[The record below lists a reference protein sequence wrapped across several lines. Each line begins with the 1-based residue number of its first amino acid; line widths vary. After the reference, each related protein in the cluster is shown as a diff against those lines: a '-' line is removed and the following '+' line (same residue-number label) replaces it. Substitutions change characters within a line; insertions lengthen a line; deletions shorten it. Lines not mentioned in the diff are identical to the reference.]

1 MALAKQDVE
10 TKKKTNTQ
18 TVTVGGRSVNVNT
31 PTTKP
36 STNTTK
42 QNVTVGGRE
51 IKVDVPTPKY
61 AQNKSAV
68 KSNSPQNVSV
78 GGRDITNQ
86 VVQQKKNEALNV
98 PKSNPVI
105 DKVKNAVNN
114 VLQMAGVE
122 TGRMKLKNDYTAQRN
137 QAKLE
142 SVNAQNMELA
152 NTTTPEMYSK
162 MFTPD
167 GQRVDNSKEIEGI
180 RNEMAQLDERI
191 AEIGNDDMAIAEISR
206 RNELQEQLDAFDDLN
221 NRAQAIEELSTQ
233 NWFRENGDEQGLAQ
247 YQEMLSHKNDN
258 FFERSANALNH
269 LGNTTANI
277 IPTAFDQMEEL
288 GSNKMAMDS
297 IATLEEMH
305 NTGEIDDATYLES
318 LAEWQDFIDSHKSTN
333 SDNLSQVIRANADRL
348 SANTYYGASDIE
360 KFCLQAGESTAQ
372 FLLHFALVGEGA
384 TISMSL
390 ASGTDKMNQLLM
402 QGVDPQTAAQN
413 GLMTGLVSYATEKIG
428 MDRFVNMMGTPFS
441 ADALGSIVLN
451 QLKSGLS
458 EGLEEVAEGLVD
470 PLIDYATLGIPYE
483 VNGDELKMEFLLGG
497 ASGLMMAVGG
507 TVIGTAQEAMGVNAY
522 LNERRAAREAVM
534 NQNGGLIINTQ
545 YQKNQV
551 IDEVN
556 MLKKHYDTM
565 TEQQKEV
572 AREVIAKGE
581 NAVRNYEQMS
591 QVQGVVLSTDIPE
604 TTSTEENNQAIY
616 QTYTPDFNNEVRFE
630 QKIKET
636 ESVIDELMKNQ
647 IAIDEMNGQTQ
658 QILNENGYDI
668 DAKVFNSID
677 EKQQQQT
684 LLAHDF
690 AKALGYD
697 VDIVNDLGKNIH
709 GSRSKETGRITIDA
723 SMGKNPVLQTL
734 AHEITHG
741 TESGSRYDELKKL
754 VRSNFTDEQWNAE
767 IKRIQDVYKRNA
779 KQELAPEDAEKE
791 IVAKYVEHNL
801 NDEQFIEDLIRYN
814 FSLASRIKQNMK
826 SFFSSDEN
834 QNFKTT
840 YERVFKT
847 ARDEMIDKT
856 LQAIKDGFEGMVGE
870 NYVSKD
876 NLQMSVAQYDV
887 TGRKILEKYLSDP
900 ENDISEESK
909 NAILDRMEEV
919 YKAMKEFEETGK
931 YPQFSQWQDTFYS
944 INDRGDLS
952 VVINNGDYELNID
965 FSTVCKKRKMM
976 DKVINALTK
985 NGYLTKAL
993 KNTDIAKIREIIQK
1007 HKFEVACGLCFVDT
1021 KRFNQGAWAGRF
1033 ETRWNKLIDQL
1044 AAVKDVD
1051 PDTFNFQAGLTEAT
1065 PGLADIDFNDPRLAS
1080 FVEISQ
1086 GGSEEARMARAL
1098 MNNPSLRAKVSTNDM
1113 YGSSGFE
1120 ALQKANPT
1128 LFKLVNASGGSSKP
1142 KLAHTEV
1149 TYFNEIINSPK
1160 FNPEEARKVGGVRL
1174 QSFSDFMTN
1183 MVFDY
1188 VQMFGDM
1195 EAKNLTGHSYT
1206 KVKEYALLFGKT
1218 GMKINLSLIP
1228 AGFDSDVYTA
1238 EDIAKMKK
1246 KSKEFLK
1253 LKENAGLK
1261 ENGDYMFDKESF
1273 DFDLAVEIQ
1282 NLDGYDKNVGT
1293 ICVGVSDKHIL
1304 KLLGDDRICMVIPYH
1319 RSGISP
1325 LVADKMGISTFNDY
1339 TNKQNTRMR
1348 CVSMKNGKEKI
1359 TIRKVGID
1367 FNFYEGSNANG
1378 KHFAGMIENNYDA
1391 KKTADSYKAWC
1402 KENEYIPKFGD
1413 NPEILN
1419 HPNYYKLLID
1429 FRAYDK
1435 NGNVAPQESV
1445 KISGDSG
1452 IGTEYVPL
1460 DAKANPK
1467 LAELYGD
1474 NIGFNNVLEKGLD
1487 VYESNEARQNEAID
1501 PISQEVIDELG
1512 LERKQLSVDDSA
1524 DDYISGDISD
1534 YRSLGE
1540 LPREIANGIY
1550 QKYLEMVD
1558 GETDFEDLDDFI
1570 DNVVPSYL
1578 AEEEELGNYANE
1590 LLSRIATP
1598 KRITEIGEVK
1608 NRINSDVSKGLPL
1621 KYYNRLGT
1629 YTISEGLD
1637 GKYNVHEF
1645 HGRDPYGHVGFDSL
1659 SKAVDY
1665 LAKKVAKY
1673 GYENY
1678 SVQDVQNEN
1687 PEQYSVEDDIDAE
1700 YIDAVNNGDMETAQR
1715 LVEETAK
1722 IALKDSKVVDENG
1735 NLKVMYHSTDT
1746 PNFTKFDPSF
1756 SDDAISLFYTDDPEV
1771 ADTYSK
1777 IQNNG
1782 SNVDLRYLPNKIN
1795 SIEEFNKFMENKEDA
1810 RVRDKFVKVD
1820 DKLVEELKQDDD
1832 LSWDDIDRAKGKYIM
1847 ARKRTRGDW
1856 NYFLKDVF
1864 DTEEEVLDH
1873 IKNDEYWTPFRFGNR
1888 YKLYLDIR
1896 NPLVIDGGKNT
1907 KYDADITI
1915 KIDKQGNDIA
1925 RLMGGSSY
1933 TIKYSG
1939 EMSEQKR
1946 FDTIEELLDYAKK
1959 DFGLTPSEEKKI
1971 LKAYNTQAEPDN
1983 DWVME
1988 DVEIGDREVNRF
2000 EGTHWNDI
2008 NFRTFSDEASKY
2020 NNFKDASDYNKM
2032 LNDNFF
2038 ANFKITEDVKG
2049 NLQVYVENKNGKT
2062 VPLGRFSRQNGEA
2075 NELNKLMDF
2084 IQERLYAKAL
2094 NDMKSNGSDTSYID
2108 IISEFANKWG
2118 SVVNTYTPSPGSKT
2132 RDVSKYAKEN
2142 GYDGVIFKNLI
2153 DIGGWDGYGIKKM
2166 STIAVAFDPNQAKSA
2181 DPVTYDDNGNVIPL
2195 SERFNTNNDDIRY
2208 SAEDDGDLTI
2218 DEKDLPIKNTTLN
2231 SRDMKKVASES
2242 KTAKVLDKKP
2252 EGENFKNLIKEGKL
2266 ASKRVLVDKY
2276 AAVDDLAQRSG
2287 NKKLTGLVDRVMR
2300 SGAIASR
2307 AIYNGVVDKNGKVI
2321 GKSLTEIMGKIP
2333 QNEKQLFGEYMYH
2346 WRNVDEMS
2354 MVKRFGKD
2362 YTDKPVFGNDVTAD
2376 DSMERIAEIE
2386 KTHPEFK
2393 EVAEEMWELYRN
2405 LLKIRLDAGII
2416 SQETYDQF
2424 VKERPHYVR
2433 IIRDVKGG
2441 TGGTA
2446 LNPND
2451 IKKFKGSTENI
2462 IPIEDAT
2469 MAHIQSTYRVANN
2482 NELNSEIL
2490 KTLGAVDEGEADDVE
2505 TLVEEGYDPLI
2516 GNSKQKTLSAYRNG
2530 VKYSMEIGEELAKAL
2545 TPTEKNVLMK
2555 IGDVTIAPLSQLRK
2569 AVITSA
2575 NPIFTLFTNPTKD
2588 VQDAIRNT
2596 KYLKKYPRALAQA
2609 VSEIRTNGELS
2620 QLYDN
2625 LGIRASSYIGQDIEK
2640 AFNKINTDSKLSK
2653 FLDKVRNIG
2662 ENIEKIPRLAEFI
2675 ASLEAGN
2682 SVDQAAYDAAE
2693 ITTNFK
2699 RGGTWVKTADKYGFT
2714 FLNAS
2719 VQGFEKQIR
2728 NAKGDI
2734 NKIKKNGVK
2743 GLISVLA
2750 QLTLASGLPLR
2761 MLLDYLWR
2769 DDDDYNNLSDYVKN
2783 NYYIIPN
2790 LFGMAKGEGK
2800 KFGGRFLRIPKGR
2813 IAAFYQTVLDNIDK
2827 TVKKQTDIWDALLD
2841 DLVSFENN
2849 LAPNNFL
2856 DNNMFSPLVQAYR
2869 TPEGRTWYGE
2879 DLVPTRLQDIPD
2891 YEQFDEGTDS
2901 LSIAIGQLSKKVADA
2916 LGNDKFQI
2924 SPYKLNYLF
2933 DQYTG
2938 FIGDVAL
2945 PALTLETSTGVE
2957 HPVLKGF
2964 ATAILDKFTTDPIL
2978 KNQNVTSFYS
2988 LKEEMDKKAKGS
3000 EATDEEKLVSKYL
3013 GTVSSAMGKLY
3024 GEKRKIQL
3032 DPNLSNKEKL
3042 QRVREIQTQIN
3053 DLARN
3058 ALGSYDQIDMV
3069 GKYASVG
3076 DVQYYQNEDGSW
3088 TKPTSNALEKL
3099 NNADLSMEDRDAYFQ
3114 TYGEIDKIR
3123 ADIRSNTPK
3132 GEQAEY
3138 RDATIE
3144 AINNSKLSAKGKNA
3158 MYDSYYS
3165 SKFADYVN
3173 GMDLT
3178 DEQKYGIKVAKTLA
3192 NSEKDANGKTIAN
3205 SKAWATADAYKELGV
3220 LEDVLKYIRDNDIKP
3235 SDMGLSKT
3243 VYESLLS
3250 GSSSSSSGGKTSS
3263 KSSKKSSKSNV
3274 GGSAGGITRA
3284 KGGGSTKRLSMAAN
3298 PIRETKTTNS
3308 FVKAYADVLK
3318 RNSSKATSSGN
3329 GTIVCPKCG
3338 NRVSSGLSRCPI
3350 CGTSL

>member
-1 MALAKQDVE
+1 MALFKQE
-10 TKKKTNTQ
+10 TDNGKKTTEKPKTQ
-18 TVTVGGRSVNVNT
+18 SNANVVRDT
-31 PTTKP
+31 
-36 STNTTK
+36 TNTTDLAGNNRQQAYGSPK
-42 QNVTVGGRE
+42 MPSS
-51 IKVDVPTPKY
+51 PT
-61 AQNKSAV
+61 
-68 KSNSPQNVSV
+68 
-78 GGRDITNQ
+78 GT
-86 VVQQKKNEALNV
+86 V
-98 PKSNPVI
+98 PKTKETGKTFVPETNLSRSRAFNYSARATLKNKDTQNALKSMADSSNQKAQSVLNKVGSTI
-105 DKVKNAVNN
+105 NKVKDAVNN
-114 VLQMAGVE
+114 VFQMAGVE

-152 NTTTPEMYSK
+152 NSTTPEMYSK
-162 MFTPD
+162 MFTPN

-180 RNEMAQLDERI
+180 RNEMAQLDARI

-233 NWFRENGDEQGLAQ
+233 NWYRENGDEQSLAQ

-258 FFERSANALNH
+258 ILERSANALNH

-318 LAEWQDFIDSHKSTN
+318 LAEWQDFIDVHKSTN

-372 FLLHFALVGEGA
+372 FLLHFALLGEAA

-402 QGVDPQTAAQN
+402 HGVDPQTAAQN

-428 MDRFVNMMGTPFS
+428 MDRFVDMMGTPFS
-441 ADALGSIVLN
+441 ADALGSIILN

-458 EGLEEVAEGLVD
+458 EGLEEVAEGLID
-470 PLIDYATLGIPYE
+470 PIIDNATLGTPYE
-483 VNGDELKMEFLLGG
+483 VNGNELMMEFLLGG
-497 ASGLMMAVGG
+497 ASGLAMAVGG

-522 LNERRAAREAVM
+522 LNERRVARETVM
-534 NQNGGLIINTQ
+534 SQNNGLIINTQ

-551 IDEVN
+551 IDQIN
-556 MLKKHYDTM
+556 KLKKHFDTM
-565 TEQQKEV
+565 TEHQKEV

-581 NAVRNYEQMS
+581 NAIRNFEQTS
-591 QVQGVVLSTDIPE
+591 QVPGVVLSTDIPE

-697 VDIVNDLGKNIH
+697 VDIVNNLGKNIH

-723 SMGKNPVLQTL
+723 GMGKNPVLQTL

-741 TESGSRYDELKKL
+741 TENGSRYKELRDL
-754 VRSNFTDEQWNAE
+754 VKTNFTEDQWSAE
-767 IKRIQDVYKRNA
+767 VKRIQDIYKKNA
-779 KQELAPEDAEKE
+779 DQDLAPEDAEKE
-791 IVAKYVEHNL
+791 IVAKYVERNL
-801 NDEQFIEDLIRYN
+801 NDEQFIEDLIKYN

-834 QNFKTT
+834 QQFKTT
-840 YERVFKT
+840 YERVFKS

-887 TGRKILEKYLSDP
+887 TGREILKKYLSDP

-985 NGYLTKAL
+985 NGYLTRAL
-993 KNTDIAKIREIIQK
+993 KNTDIAKIREIIQN
-1007 HKFEVACGLCFVDT
+1007 HEFEVACGLCFVDT
-1021 KRFNQGAWAGRF
+1021 KRFNQGSWAGRF
-1033 ETRWNKLIDQL
+1033 ETKWNGLIDQL
-1044 AAVKDVD
+1044 SGALDIDDNEVN
-1051 PDTFNFQAGLTEAT
+1051 TFNFQAGLTDAS
-1065 PGLADIDFNDPRLAS
+1065 PSLQNIDFSDPRLAS
-1080 FVEISQ
+1080 FVALSQ
-1086 GGSEEARMARAL
+1086 GGSEESKMARAL

-1120 ALQKANPT
+1120 ALQKANPE
-1128 LFKLVNASGGSSKP
+1128 LFRLVNASGGSSKP

-1160 FNPEEARKVGGVRL
+1160 FNPEEAKKVGGVRL

-1238 EDIAKMKK
+1238 EDIAKMGK

-1339 TNKQNTRMR
+1339 TNKQNTRFKK
-1348 CVSMKNGKEKI
+1348 SNGKPGK
-1359 TIRKVGID
+1359 KVGKGFD
-1367 FNFYEGSNANG
+1367 FNFYEGSDVNG
-1378 KHFAGMIENNYDA
+1378 VHFAGMIENNYDA

-1402 KENEYIPKFGD
+1402 EANDYVPKFGD

-1452 IGTEYVPL
+1452 IGSEFVAL
-1460 DAKANPK
+1460 DTQANPK
-1467 LAELYGD
+1467 LAELYGN

-1487 VYESNEARQNEAID
+1487 VYESNEARQNEAVD
-1501 PISQEVIDELG
+1501 PIAQEVIDELG
-1512 LERKQLSVDDSA
+1512 LERKQLSVDDDNYGYHYGAKDLDLNKKSERLSSRSGRGTGAFGTGTYFFGNGRFKSSYMTDKGKTEHKVDFSDYNLFRPKTTEEGYALHDALKSLDDNYGFVNENSLEEYLGEIENIRDEMLALVGEEQEDSNRPRLDIDDLDVNA
-1524 DDYISGDISD
+1524 DDFMEQLEKRSREFERAYDEYEANRPVPDYDRLSPEDDEYNYLLNRLINAGMDEDEAYDLFNRNADETGDVD
-1534 YRSLGE
+1534 LRKVAKE
-1540 LPREIANGIY
+1540 LVTN
-1550 QKYLEMVD
+1550 YLNY
-1558 GETDFEDLDDFI
+1558 EDRRTYD
-1570 DNVVPSYL
+1570 VPYSVR
-1578 AEEEELGNYANE
+1578 G
-1590 LLSRIATP
+1590 
-1598 KRITEIGEVK
+1598 
-1608 NRINSDVSKGLPL
+1608 RINFENNRNVADKLSKVLNVPTSELSGIIKTAMLDSKEESTRPDFREKMYDSVGTKVMKALGYEGIDVR
-1621 KYYNRLGT
+1621 NM
-1629 YTISEGLD
+1629 EGLD
-1637 GKYNVHEF
+1637 NST
-1645 HGRDPYGHVGFDSL
+1645 YG
-1659 SKAVDY
+1659 
-1665 LAKKVAKY
+1665 
-1673 GYENY
+1673 
-1678 SVQDVQNEN
+1678 SVIYDLK
-1687 PEQYSVEDDIDAE
+1687 PETIQYSAEDDVDAE

-1715 LVEETAK
+1715 M
-1722 IALKDSKVVDENG
+1722 VDEAAKKAG
-1735 NLKVMYHSTDT
+1735 YDIKAYHST
-1746 PNFTKFDPSF
+1746 NAKFTKFDKAKQGTNFNNYLHFGSG
-1756 SDDAISLFYTDDPEV
+1756 FYFGPT
-1771 ADTYSK
+1771 
-1777 IQNNG
+1777 
-1782 SNVDLRYLPNKIN
+1782 
-1795 SIEEFNKFMENKEDA
+1795 
-1810 RVRDKFVKVD
+1810 
-1820 DKLVEELKQDDD
+1820 VEET
-1832 LSWDDIDRAKGKYIM
+1832 
-1847 ARKRTRGDW
+1847 KR
-1856 NYFLKDVF
+1856 Y
-1864 DTEEEVLDH
+1864 
-1873 IKNDEYWTPFRFGNR
+1873 
-1888 YKLYLDIR
+1888 
-1896 NPLVIDGGKNT
+1896 GKNT
-1907 KYDADITI
+1907 MSVYLSADRLLNVSKPVENEKAYQYLIDNGYHPGDARFVMNYGDRFINALYDTLLD
-1915 KIDKQGNDIA
+1915 
-1925 RLMGGSSY
+1925 
-1933 TIKYSG
+1933 KYSQG
-1939 EMSEQKR
+1939 GANVQVQN
-1946 FDTIEELLDYAKK
+1946 LL
-1959 DFGLTPSEEKKI
+1959 
-1971 LKAYNTQAEPDN
+1971 
-1983 DWVME
+1983 
-1988 DVEIGDREVNRF
+1988 REF
-2000 EGTHWNDI
+2000 
-2008 NFRTFSDEASKY
+2008 
-2020 NNFKDASDYNKM
+2020 
-2032 LNDNFF
+2032 
-2038 ANFKITEDVKG
+2038 
-2049 NLQVYVENKNGKT
+2049 
-2062 VPLGRFSRQNGEA
+2062 
-2075 NELNKLMDF
+2075 
-2084 IQERLYAKAL
+2084 
-2094 NDMKSNGSDTSYID
+2094 
-2108 IISEFANKWG
+2108 
-2118 SVVNTYTPSPGSKT
+2118 
-2132 RDVSKYAKEN
+2132 
-2142 GYDGVIFKNLI
+2142 GYDGIDAVYGVKN
-2153 DIGGWDGYGIKKM
+2153 DKGQVVVFEP
-2166 STIAVAFDPNQAKSA
+2166 SQVKSA
-2181 DPVTYDDNGNVIPL
+2181 DPITYDDNGNVIPL
-2195 SERFNTNNDDIRY
+2195 SERFNPNNDDIRY
-2208 SAEDDGDLTI
+2208 SADDDGDLTI
-2218 DEKDLPIKNTTLN
+2218 DEKDLPVKNIAPN
-2231 SRDMKKVASES
+2231 SRNMKKVASES
-2242 KTAKVLDKKP
+2242 KTAKVLKDMP
-2252 EGENFKNLIKEGKL
+2252 QGEDFNNILKDGKL
-2266 ASKRVLVDKY
+2266 QAGRLLVNKY

-2376 DSMERIAEIE
+2376 DSMDRIREIE

-2416 SQETYDQF
+2416 SQKTYDQF

-2490 KTLGAVDEGEADDVE
+2490 KTLGAVDSEEIDDVE
-2505 TLVEEGYDPLI
+2505 TLIEDEYEPLI
-2516 GNSKQKTLSAYRNG
+2516 GNKKKTLSAYRNG
-2530 VKYSMEIGEELAKAL
+2530 TKYSMEISDELAKAL
-2545 TPTEKNVLMK
+2545 SPTEKSALMK
-2555 IGDVTIAPLSQLRK
+2555 IGDATIAPLSKLRK
-2569 AVITSA
+2569 NVITSL
-2575 NPIFTLFTNPTKD
+2575 NPIFTLFTNPMRD
-2588 VQDAIRNT
+2588 VQDAFRNT
-2596 KYLKKYPRALAQA
+2596 KYLKQYPSALKKA
-2609 VSEIRTNGELS
+2609 VLDIVHNGEYS

-2625 LGIRASSYIGQDIEK
+2625 VGVRASQYSGDDIEK
-2640 AFNKINTDSKLSK
+2640 AFRKMQADNNLVKAWNN
-2653 FLDKVRNIG
+2653 VRNLG
-2662 ENIEKIPRLAEFI
+2662 ENIEKMPRLAEFI

-2693 ITTNFK
+2693 VTTNFK
-2699 RGGTWVKTADKYGFT
+2699 RGGTAVKMADKYGFT

-2719 VQGFEKQIR
+2719 VQGFDKQIR

-2734 NKIKKNGVK
+2734 EKIRKNGIK
-2743 GLISVLA
+2743 GMVSVLA

-2761 MLLDYLWR
+2761 LLQDWVWR
-2769 DDDDYNNLSDYVKN
+2769 DDDDYQNLSDYVKN
-2783 NYYIIPN
+2783 NYYIVW
-2790 LFGMAKGEGK
+2790 KRK
-2800 KFGGRFLRIPKGR
+2800 DGRFVRVPKGR
-2813 IAAFYQTVLDNIDK
+2813 VAAFYQTVLSNGAK
-2827 TVKKQTDIWDALLD
+2827 LVKKQTDIWDALLD

-2856 DNNMFSPLVQAYR
+2856 DNNMFSPIAQAYR
-2869 TPEGRTWYGE
+2869 TPEGTTWYGE
-2879 DLVPTRLQDIPD
+2879 DLVPSRLQDQPA
-2891 YEQFDEGTDS
+2891 YEQYDEGTDS

-2924 SPYKLNYLF
+2924 SPYKLNYIL
-2933 DQYTG
+2933 DQYSG
-2938 FIGDVAL
+2938 ILGDVLL
-2945 PALTLETSTGVE
+2945 PAFTLETTV
-2957 HPVLKGF
+2957 PYNNPLAKGA
-2964 ATAILDKFTTDPIL
+2964 ATAILDKFTSDPVL

-2988 LKEEMDKKAKGS
+2988 LKEEMDKKANGS
-3000 EATDEEKLVSKYL
+3000 QATDEEKLVSQYL

-3032 DPNLSNKEKL
+3032 DKTLSNKEKL
-3042 QRVREIQTQIN
+3042 ARVREIQTQIN

-3058 ALGSYDQIDMV
+3058 ALGSYDQIDMI
-3069 GKYASVG
+3069 GEYASVG
-3076 DVQYYQNEDGSW
+3076 GVQYYKNEDGSW
-3088 TKPTSNALEKL
+3088 TKPTKKALEKL
-3099 NNADLSMEDRDAYFQ
+3099 NNADLSMEDRNAYFK
-3114 TYGEIDKIR
+3114 TYSEIDKIR
-3123 ADIRSNTPK
+3123 DEIKSKTPK
-3132 GEQAEY
+3132 GQ
-3138 RDATIE
+3138 DASYTKETIE
-3144 AINNSKLSAKGKNA
+3144 AISNSSLSAKGKNTL
-3158 MYDSYYS
+3158 YDSYYS
-3165 SKFADYVN
+3165 SKFVDHVN
-3173 GMDLT
+3173 GMELT
-3178 DEQKYGIKVAKTLA
+3178 DEEKYNLKVANKMAEGT
-3192 NSEKDANGKTIAN
+3192 KDKNGKTIAN
-3205 SKAWATADAYKELGV
+3205 SKARATAEAYEKLGL
-3220 LEDVLKYIRDNDIKP
+3220 LEDVLKYIKDNDLAP
-3235 SDMGLSKT
+3235 SEMGLSKT
-3243 VYESLLS
+3243 VYNELIKGVNGNTSK
-3250 GSSSSSSGGKTSS
+3250 GRKSSSSSKNG
-3263 KSSKKSSKSNV
+3263 SSKKIK
-3274 GGSAGGITRA
+3274 GGSAGGITKA
-3284 KGGGSTKRLSMAAN
+3284 KGGGKLSQLKSADVN
-3298 PIRETKTTNS
+3298 IRNTDTKTANS
-3308 FVKAYADVLK
+3308 FTRAYSNVF
-3318 RNSSKATSSGN
+3318 RNSGRKVTGGASSNTVTCPNCGSRVTNRN
-3329 GTIVCPKCG
+3329 G
-3338 NRVSSGLSRCPI
+3338 RCPV
-3350 CGTSL
+3350 CGASL

>member
-1 MALAKQDVE
+1 MLAKQDE
-10 TKKKTNTQ
+10 GTKKKNTQ

-61 AQNKSAV
+61 AQNKPAV

-86 VVQQKKNEALNV
+86 VVQQKKNEALNA

-105 DKVKNAVNN
+105 DKVKNAVND
-114 VLQMAGVE
+114 VFQMAGVE

-162 MFTPD
+162 MFTPN

-247 YQEMLSHKNDN
+247 YQEMLSHKNDS
-258 FFERSANALNH
+258 FLERSANALNH

-333 SDNLSQVIRANADRL
+333 RDNLSQVIRANADRL
-348 SANTYYGASDIE
+348 SVNTYYGASDIE

-372 FLLHFALVGEGA
+372 FLLHFALLGEAA
-384 TISMSL
+384 TVSMSL

-604 TTSTEENNQAIY
+604 STSTEENNQAIY

-741 TESGSRYDELKKL
+741 AESGSRYDELKNL
-754 VRSNFTDEQWNAE
+754 VKSNFTDEQWDAE

-791 IVAKYVEHNL
+791 IVAKYVENNL
-801 NDEQFIEDLIRYN
+801 NDENFIEDLIRYN

-847 ARDEMIDKT
+847 ARDEMIDRT

-887 TGRKILEKYLSDP
+887 TGRKILKRYLSDP

-976 DKVINALTK
+976 DKVINSLTK
-985 NGYLTKAL
+985 NGYLTKVL
-993 KNTDIAKIREIIQK
+993 KNTDIAKIREIIDK
-1007 HKFEVACGLCFVDT
+1007 HGFEVACGLCFVDT

-1051 PDTFNFQAGLTEAT
+1051 PDTFNFQAGITEAT
-1065 PGLADIDFNDPRLAS
+1065 PRLADIDFSDPRLAS
-1080 FVEISQ
+1080 FVALSE
-1086 GGSEEARMARAL
+1086 GGSEEAKMARAL
-1098 MNNPSLRAKVSTNDM
+1098 INNPSLRSKVSTNDL

-1120 ALQKANPT
+1120 ALQKANPD

-1160 FNPEEARKVGGVRL
+1160 FNPDEARKVGGVRL

-1228 AGFDSDVYTA
+1228 AGFDSKVYTA
-1238 EDIAKMKK
+1238 EQIAKMKK

-1253 LKENAGLK
+1253 LKENAGLD

-1304 KLLGDDRICMVIPYH
+1304 KLLSDDRICMVIPYH

-1348 CVSMKNGKEKI
+1348 TEKG
-1359 TIRKVGID
+1359 TLRKVGID
-1367 FNFYEGSNANG
+1367 FNFYEGSDFNG

-1402 KENEYIPKFGD
+1402 EENNYVPKFGD

-1452 IGTEYVPL
+1452 IGSEFVAL
-1460 DAKANPK
+1460 DTKANPK

-1487 VYESNEARQNEAID
+1487 VYESNESRQNEAID
-1501 PISQEVIDELG
+1501 PIAQEVIDELG
-1512 LERKQLSVDDSA
+1512 LERKQFSVSDDEVESIKAKNRTSHSKKDALTLRDAGEKLSESDFYKVYSA
-1524 DDYISGDISD
+1524 HILNLRGNDNLQEQIDNIKSEGFRGDAGFGINVMPS
-1534 YRSLGE
+1534 S
-1540 LPREIANGIY
+1540 INNGITGWTEESY
-1550 QKYLEMVD
+1550 NKYRNDLAKEYGFESED
-1558 GETDFEDLDDFI
+1558 GRTPWEKLVENPPRDGTFVNGSFYRPLNMAQWEYGVRKGQTVLLVPETFVEDG
-1570 DNVVPSYL
+1570 S
-1578 AEEEELGNYANE
+1578 
-1590 LLSRIATP
+1590 
-1598 KRITEIGEVK
+1598 KVK
-1608 NRINSDVSKGLPL
+1608 NGFKPFDYEIVTADRDFQP
-1621 KYYNRLGT
+1621 YYEL
-1629 YTISEGLD
+1629 YEKAYDEG
-1637 GKYNVHEF
+1637 
-1645 HGRDPYGHVGFDSL
+1645 
-1659 SKAVDY
+1659 
-1665 LAKKVAKY
+1665 KK
-1673 GYENY
+1673 NT
-1678 SVQDVQNEN
+1678 
-1687 PEQYSVEDDIDAE
+1687 QYSVDSETDAE
-1700 YIDAVNNGDMETAQR
+1700 YMDAVGNGDMETAQR
-1715 LVEETAK
+1715 M
-1722 IALKDSKVVDENG
+1722 VDEAAKKAG
-1735 NLKVMYHSTDT
+1735 YDIKAYHST
-1746 PNFTKFDPSF
+1746 NAKFTKFDKEKQGTNFNNYLHFGSG
-1756 SDDAISLFYTDDPEV
+1756 FYFGPT
-1771 ADTYSK
+1771 
-1777 IQNNG
+1777 
-1782 SNVDLRYLPNKIN
+1782 
-1795 SIEEFNKFMENKEDA
+1795 
-1810 RVRDKFVKVD
+1810 
-1820 DKLVEELKQDDD
+1820 VEETK
-1832 LSWDDIDRAKGKYIM
+1832 KY
-1847 ARKRTRGDW
+1847 
-1856 NYFLKDVF
+1856 
-1864 DTEEEVLDH
+1864 
-1873 IKNDEYWTPFRFGNR
+1873 
-1888 YKLYLDIR
+1888 
-1896 NPLVIDGGKNT
+1896 GKNT
-1907 KYDADITI
+1907 MSVYLSGDRLLNVGKPVENEKAYQYLIDNGYHPGDARFVMNYGDRFINALYDTLLD
-1915 KIDKQGNDIA
+1915 
-1925 RLMGGSSY
+1925 
-1933 TIKYSG
+1933 KYSQG
-1939 EMSEQKR
+1939 GANIQVQN
-1946 FDTIEELLDYAKK
+1946 LL
-1959 DFGLTPSEEKKI
+1959 
-1971 LKAYNTQAEPDN
+1971 
-1983 DWVME
+1983 
-1988 DVEIGDREVNRF
+1988 REF
-2000 EGTHWNDI
+2000 
-2008 NFRTFSDEASKY
+2008 
-2020 NNFKDASDYNKM
+2020 
-2032 LNDNFF
+2032 
-2038 ANFKITEDVKG
+2038 
-2049 NLQVYVENKNGKT
+2049 
-2062 VPLGRFSRQNGEA
+2062 
-2075 NELNKLMDF
+2075 
-2084 IQERLYAKAL
+2084 
-2094 NDMKSNGSDTSYID
+2094 
-2108 IISEFANKWG
+2108 
-2118 SVVNTYTPSPGSKT
+2118 
-2132 RDVSKYAKEN
+2132 
-2142 GYDGVIFKNLI
+2142 GYDGI
-2153 DIGGWDGYGIKKM
+2153 DAVYGVNNDKGQVVVFEP
-2166 STIAVAFDPNQAKSA
+2166 TQVKSA
-2181 DPVTYDDNGNVIPL
+2181 DPITYDDNGNVIPL

-2252 EGENFKNLIKEGKL
+2252 EGENFKNLLKEGKL
-2266 ASKRVLVDKY
+2266 AAKRVLVDKY

-2376 DSMERIAEIE
+2376 DSMDRIREIE

-2393 EVAEEMWELYRN
+2393 DVAEEMWELYRN

-2416 SQETYDQF
+2416 SQKTYDQF

-2433 IIRDVKGG
+2433 IIRDVNGG

-2545 TPTEKNVLMK
+2545 TPTEKTTWMK

-2588 VQDAIRNT
+2588 IQDAIRNT

-2609 VSEIRTNGELS
+2609 VNEIVTNGELS

-2640 AFNKINTDSKLSK
+2640 AFNKINTDSKFAK
-2653 FLDKVRNIG
+2653 FLGKVRNLG

-2743 GLISVLA
+2743 GLISILA

-2856 DNNMFSPLVQAYR
+2856 DNNMFSPIVQAYR

-3099 NNADLSMEDRDAYFQ
+3099 NNADLLMEDRNAYFQ

-3123 ADIRSNTPK
+3123 ADIRSKTPK

-3144 AINNSKLSAKGKNA
+3144 AINNSKLSAKGKNV

-3173 GMDLT
+3173 DMDLT
-3178 DEQKYGIKVAKTLA
+3178 DEQKYNIKVAKTLA

-3250 GSSSSSSGGKTSS
+3250 GSSSSSSRGKTSS

-3284 KGGGSTKRLSMAAN
+3284 KGGGSTKRLSMSAN

-3329 GTIVCPKCG
+3329 GTVICPKCG